1 MYYHRDQNKSAFH
14 QVCESL
20 LMHTAV
26 TTYKTWLRNIHVV
39 ISFWFPRVTLS
50 LSLPIS
56 LSHSPSFSLPLHLYF
71 SQKQLPREMQPRLVI
86 IKCAGYIF
94 RHFLFLFLSCS
105 SLPIV
110 TILLTKITAT
120 KYSPRTLWKLSAT
133 PITLQ
138 IILWEVYR
146 FSV

>member
-1 MYYHRDQNKSAFH
+1 MYYHQDKSAFH

-50 LSLPIS
+50 LPIS
-56 LSHSPSFSLPLHLYF
+56 LSLSPSFSLPLHLYF

-86 IKCAGYIF
+86 INCAGYIF
-94 RHFLFLFLSCS
+94 RHFSLHFYITS

-110 TILLTKITAT
+110 TTLLTKITAT

-133 PITLQ
+133 HITLQ